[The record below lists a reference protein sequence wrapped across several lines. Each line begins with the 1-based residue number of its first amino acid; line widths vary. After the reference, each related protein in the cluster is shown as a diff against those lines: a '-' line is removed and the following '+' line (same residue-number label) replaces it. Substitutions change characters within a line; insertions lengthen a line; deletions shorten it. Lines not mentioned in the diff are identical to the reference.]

1 MLIIIV
7 SQRFGRKALC
17 ALLGRIPPSLKLE
30 EEGNVGFMNDKF
42 TDEGIKIIGC
52 SDVINMTKRV
62 SIGEEKL
69 TKN

>member
-1 MLIIIV
+1 VLIIIV

-17 ALLGRIPPSLKLE
+17 ALLGRITPSLKLE
-30 EEGNVGFMNDKF
+30 EEGNVGFV
-42 TDEGIKIIGC
+42 TDEGINIIGC